1 MKIIKINKGNLAKEL
16 KGLRRGSSLSDPGLE
31 GATRKIVE
39 DVRKNGDRALFKY
52 TKRFDGVALTGK
64 TVRVSKKEFREARSA
79 VPKKLMDDLV
89 MAGKRIRDFHRLKLP
104 SENTFRDTLG
114 NELGWVIRPIERAGL
129 YVPGGKAA
137 YPSTVLM
144 TAIPAKVAG
153 VKDLALVTP
162 CPWGQL
168 NPAVL
173 AAAETGRLPK
183 AMSFAEGASLVLA
196 ERAYVCLTC
205 TSGGLRLSAA
215 AVGYV
220 RTALAR
226 PPAEVAAMDR
236 PPGVL
241 DELEAVQMRVG
252 ALPQHPNNVLKYSLT
267 WSTDGLINE
276 YGNLCYG
283 IEAGEK
289 VPLQP
294 LEGYETIELDG
305 LLYEAFNT
313 SGGLGTLADTYAG
326 QVQTMNYKT
335 LRYPGHCEKIHL
347 LMKDLKLNED
357 RDTLKRVLE
366 HAVPQTLQDVVLI
379 YASVTGT
386 KEGGFFEE
394 NYVKKIYPQCIKGRL
409 WSAIQVTTASSLC
422 TVLDLVLRD
431 PSHYHGFVTQESI
444 SLKNFLAND
453 FGACFR

>member
-1 MKIIKINKGNLAKEL
+1 MHRVLVLGAGKIGSLVACLLAE
-16 KGLRRGSSLSDPGLE
+16 RGTYDVHLGDVSLE
-31 GATRKIVE
+31 GPKHLVE
-39 DVRKNGDRALFKY
+39 D
-52 TKRFDGVALTGK
+52 
-64 TVRVSKKEFREARSA
+64 
-79 VPKKLMDDLV
+79 
-89 MAGKRIRDFHRLKLP
+89 
-104 SENTFRDTLG
+104 LG
-114 NELGWVIRPIERAGL
+114 LSR
-129 YVPGGKAA
+129 
-137 YPSTVLM
+137 
-144 TAIPAKVAG
+144 
-153 VKDLALVTP
+153 VTP
-162 CPWGQL
+162 CILDVRHPDAVSTYL
-168 NPAVL
+168 DAHPVDAVVSSLPYYCNPTVAGLALTHGLHYFDLTEDVEVTSQIRVL
-173 AAAETGRLPK
+173 
-183 AMSFAEGASLVLA
+183 SSGAPHAFVPQCGLA
-196 ERAYVCLTC
+196 
-205 TSGGLRLSAA
+205 
-215 AVGYV
+215 
-220 RTALAR
+220 
-226 PPAEVAAMDR
+226 
-236 PPGVL
+236 PGFISIVTHDLMTHFENL
-241 DELEAVQMRVG
+241 DTVKMRVG
-252 ALPQHPNNVLKYSLT
+252 ALPVHPSNALKYSLT

-283 IEAGEK
+283 IEEGEK

-422 TVLDLVLRD
+422 TVLDLVLRN
-431 PSHYHGFVTQESI
+431 PSHCHGFVTQESI

>member
-1 MKIIKINKGNLAKEL
+1 MYRVLVLGAGKIGSLVAGLLSQHPSYDVHLGDVNPDGANRLVADL
-16 KGLRRGSSLSDPGLE
+16 KLERVAPCLLDVRHPNMVSTYLSTHPVDAIVSSLPYFCNPTVAGL
-31 GATRKIVE
+31 
-39 DVRKNGDRALFKY
+39 
-52 TKRFDGVALTGK
+52 ALTHGAHYFDL
-64 TVRVSKKEFREARSA
+64 TEDIEVTSQIRVLSA
-79 VPKKLMDDLV
+79 GASQAFMPQC
-89 MAGKRIRDFHRLKLP
+89 
-104 SENTFRDTLG
+104 
-114 NELGWVIRPIERAGL
+114 GL
-129 YVPGGKAA
+129 APGFI
-137 YPSTVLM
+137 SIVTHDLM
-144 TAIPAKVAG
+144 THFRKLDT
-153 VKDLALVTP
+153 VK
-162 CPWGQL
+162 
-168 NPAVL
+168 
-173 AAAETGRLPK
+173 
-183 AMSFAEGASLVLA
+183 
-196 ERAYVCLTC
+196 
-205 TSGGLRLSAA
+205 
-215 AVGYV
+215 
-220 RTALAR
+220 
-226 PPAEVAAMDR
+226 
-236 PPGVL
+236 
-241 DELEAVQMRVG
+241 MRVG
-252 ALPQHPNNVLKYSLT
+252 ALPVHPSNALKYSLT

-283 IEAGEK
+283 IEEGEK

-422 TVLDLVLRD
+422 AVLDLVLRD
-431 PSHYHGFVTQESI
+431 PSHYHGFITQESI